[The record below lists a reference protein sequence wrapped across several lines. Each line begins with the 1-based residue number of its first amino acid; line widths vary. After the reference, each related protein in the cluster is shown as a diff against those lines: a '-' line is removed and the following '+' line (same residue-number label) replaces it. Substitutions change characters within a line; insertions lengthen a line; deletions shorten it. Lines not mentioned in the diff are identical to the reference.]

1 MRVLVL
7 THPRSGGLNFTLWL
21 SKELALKIYHEP
33 FHPQHLTHSKVL
45 TLDNIIV
52 KDFIN
57 NIEDNCP
64 MELNDFISTFDK
76 VIVLIRENT
85 YETAISSVFMY
96 TDERNGEWVHSK
108 YTIDDNWIEKYQW
121 HIKSKQ
127 KEICIQIESLQRV
140 PNSLQVTYENIY
152 ENTDGIEKICKY
164 VGLEYMMYSDM
175 LSSKYKLRN
184 GEIGMKV
191 EIKQSKDGDLSS
203 EFKINTHLNN
213 FKNYMIKGDDEIR
226 MNVPPKIKSLI

>member
-7 THPRSGGLNFTLWL
+7 THPRSGGLNFILWL
-21 SKELALKIYHEP
+21 SKELKLKTYHEP
-33 FHPQHLTHSKVL
+33 FHPEHLLHFEISKVL

-64 MELNDFISTFDK
+64 IGLNDFISTFDK
-76 VIVLIRENT
+76 VIVLTRKNT

-140 PNSLQVTYENIY
+140 PNSLQVTYEEIY
-152 ENTDGIEKICKY
+152 ENTDDIEKICKY

-191 EIKQSKDGDLSS
+191 EIQQSKDGDLSS
-203 EFKINTHLNN
+203 EFKIT
-213 FKNYMIKGDDEIR
+213 
-226 MNVPPKIKSLI
+226 MNVPNKIKSLI

>member
-1 MRVLVL
+1 
-7 THPRSGGLNFTLWL
+7 
-21 SKELALKIYHEP
+21 
-33 FHPQHLTHSKVL
+33 
-45 TLDNIIV
+45 LDNIIV

-64 MELNDFISTFDK
+64 MGLNDFISTFDK
-76 VIVLIRENT
+76 VIVLTRENT

-121 HIKSKQ
+121 DIKSKQ
-127 KEICIQIESLQRV
+127 KEICIQIESLQIV
-140 PNSLQVTYENIY
+140 PNSLQVTYEEIY
-152 ENTDGIEKICKY
+152 ENTDDIEKICKY

-175 LSSKYKLRN
+175 LNSKYRLRN
-184 GEIGMKV
+184 GEIGMAV

-203 EFKINTHLNN
+203 EFKI
-213 FKNYMIKGDDEIR
+213 R
-226 MNVPPKIKSLI
+226 MNVPNKIKSLI